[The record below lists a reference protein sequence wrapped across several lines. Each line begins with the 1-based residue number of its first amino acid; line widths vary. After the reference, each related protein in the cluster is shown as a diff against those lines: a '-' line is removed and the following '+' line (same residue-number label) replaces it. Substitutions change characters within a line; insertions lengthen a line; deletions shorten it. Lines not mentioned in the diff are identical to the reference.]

1 MAYFVKVN
9 SEGTGDGS
17 TWENASDNLQAVMD
31 LAAADFV
38 AGGEVQPVDVHVAKG
53 TYTPAATL
61 ELPPGV
67 RLLGGYPDN
76 LSGRSVEG
84 RDVKANVTAL
94 DGGKPLRHQE
104 RQHRR
109 GPRGHGAGRLQ
120 GDERQG
126 RPGRR
131 DVSF

>member
-94 DGGKPLRHQE
+94 DGGKTTASSRASTPARPPGT
-104 RQHRR
+104 RR
-109 GPRGHGAGRLQ
+109 WTASR
-120 GDERQG
+120 
-126 RPGRR
+126 
-131 DVSF
+131 